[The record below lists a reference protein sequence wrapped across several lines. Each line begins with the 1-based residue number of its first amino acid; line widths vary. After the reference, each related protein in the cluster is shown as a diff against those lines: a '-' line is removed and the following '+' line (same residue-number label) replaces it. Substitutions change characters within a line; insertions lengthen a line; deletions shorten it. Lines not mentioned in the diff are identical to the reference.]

1 MKRRDFITLLGGA
14 AVAWPLTARAQQPM
28 PVIGFLNTLAPNNMA
43 TNVMDEF
50 LQGLQETGFVDGQ
63 NVRIEYR
70 WAEGH
75 YDRLPALAADLVH
88 REPLDGGHEGYF
100 RDFITARLRPLLA
113 CGHSAWAGPGCF
125 FEGGSK

>member
-1 MKRRDFITLLGGA
+1 
-14 AVAWPLTARAQQPM
+14 M

-75 YDRLPALAADLVH
+75 YRSANGGLIVTASALAFLV
-88 REPLDGGHEGYF
+88 GG
-100 RDFITARLRPLLA
+100 IMKVTAVPEDAPRV
-113 CGHSAWAGPGCF
+113 
-125 FEGGSK
+125 